1 MKKGTSDKRPFVHY
15 LAVWGCIST
24 AIVYA
29 AIGVIAI
36 LSFLKIKKGGA
47 DESSLLVYLDQF
59 LAGKILI
66 WLILS
71 GMIAYIIWRIY
82 ETVRDPYGY
91 GSDWNG
97 IGRRMVTALSSL
109 ADALIAFSAVQA
121 LLGTAAATASGQPYA
136 ERQMVGSLLEKD
148 NGDVYVIIIGGI
160 TMMVALV
167 QFIYAFTKG
176 YMERMDIDYLAS
188 WKKTLVHIAGWAG
201 HFARG
206 IILGIIGFFLIKSA
220 LSNNAR
226 LVVNTDKA
234 FDFIGD
240 HVGHV
245 YFILVAIG
253 TIAYGIFMFVFGI
266 YYDSDKDH
274 GKESPGK
281 I

>member
-1 MKKGTSDKRPFVHY
+1 MNKRIGNKKPFVHY

-24 AIVYA
+24 AIVYS

-59 LAGKILI
+59 LAGKIII

-82 ETVRDPYGY
+82 ETIRDPYGY
-91 GSDWNG
+91 GNDWSG
-97 IGRRMVTALSSL
+97 IGRRTVTAFSSL
-109 ADALIAFSAVQA
+109 ADALIAFSAIQA
-121 LLGTAAATASGQPYA
+121 LLGAGAASASGQPYA
-136 ERQMVGSLLEKD
+136 ERQMIGNLLEKD
-148 NGDVYVIIIGGI
+148 NGHVYVMIVGGI
-160 TMMVALV
+160 TMLVALI

-176 YMERMDIDYLAS
+176 YMERMDIDFIAP

-206 IILGIIGFFLIKSA
+206 IILGIIGFFLIKAAISRDA
-220 LSNNAR
+220 GYA
-226 LVVNTDKA
+226 VNTDKA

-245 YFILVAIG
+245 YFILVAVG

-266 YYDSDKDH
+266 FYDSDKDH
-274 GKESPGK
+274 GRKKHE

>member
-1 MKKGTSDKRPFVHY
+1 MNQGDSDKKPFVHY

-66 WLILS
+66 WIILS

-91 GSDWNG
+91 GSDWSG

-109 ADALIAFSAVQA
+109 ADALIAFSAIQA
-121 LLGTAAATASGQPYA
+121 LLGTAAASASGQPYA
-136 ERQMVGSLLEKD
+136 ERKMVGSLLEKD

-160 TMMVALV
+160 TMLVALV

-176 YMERMDIDYLAS
+176 YMERMNIDFLSS
-188 WKKTLVHIAGWAG
+188 WKKNLVHIAGWAG

-220 LSNNAR
+220 LSNNVR

-240 HVGHV
+240 EVGHL

-274 GKESPGK
+274 GRKKAEG
-281 I
+281 